1 MPFLSLRVQE
11 ALKAA
16 GFTIQQ
22 TPLHSS
28 GWLAYNSDIRIGQEA
43 CTSNGKPPL
52 LIVNVTD
59 ATVQDIRIRSVEFD
73 ISGQVPSA
81 DPSGLWVKSTVY
93 GFTFNTPEDV
103 INAIPTAVAI
113 GSAVWAAAFRAS
125 QDLLAPPVEP
135 ARVPFKKCVLTKSEL
150 RKIDKP
156 TWCAVGKY
164 IENEQDDVPDLIV
177 ACDDEG
183 RAFAVAKAL
192 EFKLNNSRLA

>member
-52 LIVNVTD
+52 LIVHVTD

-103 INAIPTAVAI
+103 INAIPTAVELA
-113 GSAVWAAAFRAS
+113 SVMWDSVYAA
-125 QDLLAPPVEP
+125 
-135 ARVPFKKCVLTKSEL
+135 
-150 RKIDKP
+150 
-156 TWCAVGKY
+156 GK
-164 IENEQDDVPDLIV
+164 
-177 ACDDEG
+177 
-183 RAFAVAKAL
+183 
-192 EFKLNNSRLA
+192 RLAGSNVLG